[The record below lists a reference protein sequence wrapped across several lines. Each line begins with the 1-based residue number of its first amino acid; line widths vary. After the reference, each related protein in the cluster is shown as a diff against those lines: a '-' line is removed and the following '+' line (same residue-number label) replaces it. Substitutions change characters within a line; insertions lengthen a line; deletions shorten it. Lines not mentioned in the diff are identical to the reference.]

1 MKFSVKNHAISSLW
15 TCKIILV
22 FYIISSHTTYN
33 NWKTQIHSHTH
44 THRTTKTSQHT
55 NWMATNKFNINMIV
69 LFRFMFTRK
78 QFNKHNINKYL
89 PYLNV
94 IILSPTIKQ
103 KQNKK
108 QNTKEAKEKN
118 ISMFWLIFWQIFGTI
133 HVCVCVYYIK
143 ICLHVWLSVWWCE
156 FMFIY
161 IWEHTVKIPLIYHT
175 SYERRHVKC
184 FCSIL

>member
-1 MKFSVKNHAISSLW
+1 MFSILYPHIQL
-15 TCKIILV
+15 IITEKHR
-22 FYIISSHTTYN
+22 STA
-33 NWKTQIHSHTH
+33 TH

-133 HVCVCVYYIK
+133 HVCVCIYK
-143 ICLHVWLSVWWCE
+143 NMSTCLVECLVMWIHVHLHLGTHGKNTAHISYKLWATTCK
-156 FMFIY
+156 MF
-161 IWEHTVKIPLIYHT
+161 L
-175 SYERRHVKC
+175 
-184 FCSIL
+184 